1 MDDATSDDRSI
12 IAWCLARTLQDDDI
26 AWFTLA
32 LASLGIATSLDGVH
46 DGGVRAGPTNA
57 KLFKLLD
64 ERPLGIARWWAGKD
78 LPRLGLC
85 KLKGGVLAD

>member
-1 MDDATSDDRSI
+1 MDDATSDDRGI
-12 IAWCLARTLQDDDI
+12 IAWHLARTLQDDDI

-32 LASLGIATSLDGVH
+32 LASLSIATGLDGVH
-46 DGGVRAGPTNA
+46 DGGVCAGPTNT

-78 LPRLGLC
+78 LSRLSLC
-85 KLKGGVLAD
+85 ELKGSVLAD

>member
-1 MDDATSDDRSI
+1 MDDAASDNRGI
-12 IAWCLARTLQDDDI
+12 VARCLTAALQDDDI
-26 AWFTLA
+26 AWFTFT
-32 LASLGIATSLDGVH
+32 LASFGIATSLDGVH

-64 ERPLGIARWWAGKD
+64 ERSLGIARWWAGKD

-85 KLKGGVLAD
+85 KLKSCVLAD

>member
-1 MDDATSDDRSI
+1 MTSDDRGI
-12 IAWCLARTLQDDDI
+12 IARDLARTLQDGDI
-26 AWFTLA
+26 AWFTLT
-32 LASLGIATSLDGVH
+32 LASLGIATGLDGIH
-46 DGGVRAGPTNA
+46 DGGVRTGPTNA

-64 ERPLGIARWWAGKD
+64 ECPLGIARWWAGKD